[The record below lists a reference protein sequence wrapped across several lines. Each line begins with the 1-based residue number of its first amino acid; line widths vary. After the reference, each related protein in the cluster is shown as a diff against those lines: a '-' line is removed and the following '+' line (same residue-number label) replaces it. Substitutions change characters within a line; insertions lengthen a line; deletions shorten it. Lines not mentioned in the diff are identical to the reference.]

1 MNKRDEKGDEQK
13 GEEEAA
19 VLLGLGNFVIKT
31 RPKIKEVGLIHGKFL
46 NAQSNVRR
54 QPPCGSHHTSQ
65 ACFLFLLTYLLPFNF

>member
-19 VLLGLGNFVIKT
+19 VLLGLGKT